1 MDSSLQ
7 QADLDKLNDK
17 DKSELRQFLTNNE
30 QRARIQQQ
38 SHVLTDVCWKK
49 CVTGGIKGSA
59 LDKNEQGCLAN
70 CVDRF
75 FDVNLLTMKHLA
87 NMRQ

>member
-1 MDSSLQ
+1 MSTLRITILGTDADEFFFSL
-7 QADLDKLNDK
+7 
-17 DKSELRQFLTNNE
+17 
-30 QRARIQQQ
+30 RAE

-75 FDVNLLTMKHLA
+75 FDVNLLTMKHLS